1 MDASESPVPS
11 PSPQRRIILVLMVKN
26 ESKIIERCLQG
37 ALPICD
43 AAMIVDTG
51 STDDT
56 VAIARS
62 WFAQHP
68 GLPHH
73 IIQHEWVNFGHNR
86 SLSFREGR
94 ALCMRLG
101 WHQQFT
107 WALFLDG
114 DMVLRIGDGF
124 CKDMVLKDA
133 GYQVM
138 QRQGTLEYYNL
149 RLARM
154 DVAWKCTGATHE
166 YWESCLPEG
175 SREKD
180 TTEMDPGVLAIDD
193 VNDGGAKADKFE
205 RDIRLL
211 LAEYETQ
218 PRNPRTLFYLA
229 QSHQNCGKPELAIP
243 WYKKRLEVDGWHEE
257 GWYAKLSLGRC
268 YMAIKKPIEG
278 EFWFMD
284 CFEGN
289 HHRAEPLYELAK
301 HFRETGEHYK
311 AMHYCTKAM
320 AIPKPTKGLFVDS
333 EVYAW
338 KLRFERTILDYYI
351 TRNMN
356 ARSALESITAYL
368 SDPHAH
374 LKDQV
379 YSNLKFYIMPLIAPT
394 AEDDSLED
402 ATTTRPP
409 QAHTLPLFRPPVALP
424 SLLRHNDQ
432 CRPTFTPY
440 DFPLRLG
447 TYTASSMSV
456 LQLRNGGKWVANVR
470 YVNYRLGERSAHGG
484 RDVYLHPH
492 GSADTRRILTRN
504 FLCEL
509 DPNTFDVVPGTLCSQ
524 PWNDTLPDLHRH
536 MERNVLGL
544 EDLRLFHPAPE
555 FVDLFNTAAADT
567 SASSFSSSSSSSLL
581 GFSCAQMEYTEH
593 GKIRI
598 AMGLVDAERFTCTRG
613 AVIESP
619 HGREMWCE
627 KNWIPL
633 SGGKAW
639 IYGWHPMR
647 IGKVQDNQLPDTQH
661 LQVVGL
667 HDYPTPSIFN
677 EFRGSSAPVS
687 FRGQLWLVTHLKY
700 IDSNSAMTYV
710 HFLLA
715 LDERTYKP
723 LRYSVPFF
731 FRKADVEFCLSFAI
745 SMAGNATFFFSQR
758 DSQPA
763 RITCQL
769 ADIPMLE
776 L

>member
-1 MDASESPVPS
+1 METASS
-11 PSPQRRIILVLMVKN
+11 RRIVLVLMVKN
-26 ESKIIERCLQG
+26 ESKIIERCMQG
-37 ALPICD
+37 AVPICD
-43 AAMIVDTG
+43 AFCIVDTG

-56 VAIARS
+56 VGVAQAWLQQQEGQGHARPFRIA
-62 WFAQHP
+62 H
-68 GLPHH
+68 
-73 IIQHEWVNFGHNR
+73 HEWVNFGRNR
-86 SLSFREGR
+86 SLSFGEGV
-94 ALCMRLG
+94 AFCQQLG
-101 WHQQFT
+101 WDPRYT

-114 DMVLRIGDGF
+114 DMVLRVGDAF
-124 CKDMVLKDA
+124 CKDMALKDA

-154 DVAWKCTGATHE
+154 DVPWKCTGATHE

-175 SREKD
+175 AREKD
-180 TTEMDPGVLAIDD
+180 TTEMEPGVLAIDD

-211 LAEYETQ
+211 LAEYETR

-229 QSHQNCGKPELAIP
+229 QSYQNCGKPEQAIP
-243 WYKKRLEVDGWHEE
+243 WYKRRLEVDGWHEE

-268 YMAIKKPIEG
+268 YLAIKKPIEA
-278 EFWFMD
+278 EFWLMD

-289 HHRAEPLYELAK
+289 HRRAEPLYELAK
-301 HFRETGEHYK
+301 HFRETGEHFK

-320 AIPKPTKGLFVDS
+320 DISKPSKGLFVDS
-333 EVYAW
+333 EVYSW

-351 TRNMN
+351 TRRTDS
-356 ARSALESITAYL
+356 RSALESITGYL
-368 SDPHAH
+368 SDPNTY

-379 YSNLKFYIMPLIAPT
+379 HANLKFYIMPLIAPT

-402 ATTTRPP
+402 AMTHSHSP
-409 QAHTLPLFRPPVALP
+409 AHPLFRTPIAGP

-432 CRPTFTPY
+432 CRPTYTPY

-456 LQLRNGGKWVANVR
+456 LRLHDGKWIANVR
-470 YVNYRLGERSAHGG
+470 YVNYRIGERSMHGG

-492 GSADTRRILTRN
+492 GGADTHRILTRN

-509 DPNTFDVVPGTLCSQ
+509 DPVTFDVVPGTLCSQ
-524 PWNDTLPDLHRH
+524 PWNDTLPDLPRH
-536 MERNVLGL
+536 PDRNVLGL

-555 FVDLFNTAAADT
+555 FVDIFDT
-567 SASSFSSSSSSSLL
+567 HPEGLAVRCSPVQSSTLL
-581 GFSCAQMEYTEH
+581 GFSCAQMEYSEH

-598 AMGLVDAERFTCTRG
+598 AMGLVDTERFTCTRG
-613 AVIESP
+613 AVVESP

-633 SGGKAW
+633 SGGMAW

-647 IGKVQDNQLPDTQH
+647 IGRVVDKKLQL
-661 LQVVGL
+661 GL
-667 HDYPTPSIFN
+667 HEYQTPSLFN

-700 IDSNSAMTYV
+700 IDSNSAMTYA
-710 HFLLA
+710 HSLLA

-731 FRKADVEFCLSFAI
+731 FRKEDVEFCLSFAI

-758 DSQPA
+758 DARPA
-763 RITCQL
+763 RITCPL